1 MKRRRL
7 GILATHPIQYY
18 ASWYR
23 ALAQQALLTV
33 FFAHEQSASEQAD
46 AGFGVAFDWDVP
58 LLDGFEARFLRNRSP
73 RPNVSTFLGCDT
85 PDIESEIRNGGFD
98 AFIVHGWYTKSFL
111 QALRA
116 CRRHRVPVLVRGD
129 SQLVTHRSF
138 LWKLTKR
145 PLYQWLLS
153 RFDGYLCVGQ
163 RNREYYLHYGAD
175 ADRIFFAPHAV
186 DNEFFATKARA
197 LQRERPMLRR
207 ALGIPPDAIVYLFA
221 GKLIGKKR
229 PADYLRALQQAS
241 REQPTIHGLL
251 VGDGPLRA
259 ELQELAQQERIAVS
273 FAGFMNQSRIP
284 EAYAASDL
292 IVLPS
297 DGRETWG
304 LVVNEA
310 MACGLPALVSDAV
323 GCGPDLVHRGI
334 TGDIF
339 PVGDVHD
346 LAQLMSDWGKDRSRL
361 LDAGVRARE
370 LSSRY
375 SVAVSVAGTMA
386 AIESICSS
394 QDADRVIN
402 PPRSVARLRSGL
414 S

>member
-1 MKRRRL
+1 
-7 GILATHPIQYY
+7 
-18 ASWYR
+18 
-23 ALAQQALLTV
+23 
-33 FFAHEQSASEQAD
+33 
-46 AGFGVAFDWDVP
+46 
-58 LLDGFEARFLRNRSP
+58 
-73 RPNVSTFLGCDT
+73 
-85 PDIESEIRNGGFD
+85 
-98 AFIVHGWYTKSFL
+98 
-111 QALRA
+111 
-116 CRRHRVPVLVRGD
+116 
-129 SQLVTHRSF
+129 
-138 LWKLTKR
+138 
-145 PLYQWLLS
+145 
-153 RFDGYLCVGQ
+153 
-163 RNREYYLHYGAD
+163 
-175 ADRIFFAPHAV
+175 
-186 DNEFFATKARA
+186 
-197 LQRERPMLRR
+197 MLRR

-361 LDAGVRARE
+361 LDAGLRARE

-402 PPRSVARLRSGL
+402 APRSVARLRSGL